1 VPDAELP
8 TLSPDIKNHEPSA
21 ALLGGPDGLGLIR
34 LLVRAAPALL
44 VPGGVLAVEVG
55 AGQAPRVAKGLVS
68 CGFVDVQRARDYGE
82 IERVVSGRWPIP
94 STA

>member
-1 VPDAELP
+1 
-8 TLSPDIKNHEPSA
+8 LSPDIKHHEPSG
-21 ALLGGPDGLGLIR
+21 ALLGGPDGLALIR

-68 CGFVDVQRARDYGE
+68 CGFVDVQRARDYGD
-82 IERVVSGRWPIP
+82 IERVVSGRWPAP
-94 STA
+94 HAA